1 VNLDLKQE
9 DFDMQKITIEPVT
22 RIEGHAKVTIHLNN
36 KGKVERAYLHV
47 NEWRGFEKFTEGR
60 PFFEMPQITPRI
72 CGICPVSHHLSAAKA
87 CDRVVGV
94 TPPRPARLLR
104 ELMHMGQFIQS
115 HSMHFFELA
124 GPDLLLGFDADPA
137 IRNVVGVVQANP
149 DLAVKAVRL
158 RAFGQEIIRKL
169 GAKRIHPNHSIPGG
183 VNAPLSAK
191 DRDEILSQIDDMTDV
206 VKTGIAVAK
215 GWYDGNMEVV
225 NNFAVFPT
233 MYMGLVDDEGGLQLY
248 DGKLRLSDRTG
259 KVLEEYDPQDY
270 LDFIGEHV
278 EDWSYL
284 KFPFYKKMGWPKG
297 VYRVGPLG
305 RLNVADKINTPMANE
320 EFKNFKS
327 IGGGKPLE
335 GTLWYHYA
343 RLIEDLYAIERAKEI
358 LLDPDVTS
366 TDIATDYAGVTGEGV
381 GCIEAPRGTLLHHYK
396 TDANG
401 MLTKVN
407 LIVAT
412 GHNNWAMSTA
422 VEMVAK
428 TYVDGKKLTEGMLN
442 RVEAAIRAYDPC
454 LSCSTHAI
462 GSMPIVIEMVDP
474 DGTVVDQLAR

>member
-1 VNLDLKQE
+1 
-9 DFDMQKITIEPVT
+9 MQKITIEPVT
-22 RIEGHAKVTIHLNN
+22 RIEGHAKVTIHLNS
-36 KGKVERAYLHV
+36 KGKVDRAYLHV
-47 NEWRGFEKFTEGR
+47 NEWRGFEKFCEGR
-60 PFFEMPQITPRI
+60 PFFEMIQITPRI
-72 CGICPVSHHLSAAKA
+72 CGICPVSHHLAAAKA
-87 CDRVVGV
+87 CDGVIGV

-104 ELMHMGQFIQS
+104 ELMHMGQIIQS

-137 IRNVVGVVQANP
+137 IRNIVGVIQANP
-149 DLAVKAVRL
+149 ELALKAVRL
-158 RAFGQEIIRKL
+158 RGFGQGIISKL
-169 GAKRIHPNHSIPGG
+169 GVKRIHPNHSVPGG
-183 VNAPLSAK
+183 VNAPLSVK

-206 VKTGIAVAK
+206 VKTGITVAK
-215 GWYDGNMEVV
+215 GWFEANMEVV
-225 NNFAVFPT
+225 NNFAVFST
-233 MYMGLVDDEGGLQLY
+233 GYMGMVDDEGGLQLY
-248 DGKLRLSDRTG
+248 DGRLRLVDKNG
-259 KVLEEYDPQDY
+259 KKLEEFDPRNY
-270 LDFIGEHV
+270 LDYIGEHV

-284 KFPFYKKMGWPKG
+284 KFPFYLKMGWPKG

-305 RLNVADKINTPMANE
+305 RLNVADKITTPMANE

-327 IGGGKPLE
+327 IGGGKPVE

-366 TDIATDYAGVTGEGV
+366 ADIATDYSELTGEGV
-381 GCIEAPRGTLLHHYK
+381 GVIEAPRGTLIHHYK
-396 TDANG
+396 TDPNG

-412 GHNNWAMSTA
+412 GHNNWAMSNS
-422 VEMVAK
+422 VDMVAK
-428 TYVDGKKLTEGMLN
+428 TFVDGKKLTEGMLN

-462 GSMPIVIEMVDP
+462 GQMPMVIELMEP
-474 DGTVVDQLAR
+474 DGTVVDRIARG